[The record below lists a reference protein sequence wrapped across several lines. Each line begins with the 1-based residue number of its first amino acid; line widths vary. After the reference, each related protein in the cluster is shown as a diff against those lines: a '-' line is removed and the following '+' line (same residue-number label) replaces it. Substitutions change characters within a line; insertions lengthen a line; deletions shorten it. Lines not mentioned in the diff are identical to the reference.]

1 MNPGTLATVISTMT
15 SETRPAFPFEISRR
29 SALVAGATGAGA
41 FALAACSGGGS
52 GSAGGT
58 PTAAGDTKLAALD
71 SITVGQC
78 VSASLPDGSA
88 VIVSRPTAST
98 AACFSAI
105 CTHQGCTVQPA
116 GGRLQ
121 CPCHGS
127 VYNALTGAVISGPAP
142 SPLPAVPVHVAG
154 GDVLTGSAAS

>member
-1 MNPGTLATVISTMT
+1 MIVTMT
-15 SETRPAFPFEISRR
+15 SEPTTAVPSETPHTVQLTRRG
-29 SALVAGATGAGA
+29 ALVAGAAGAGA
-41 FALAACSGGGS
+41 LALAACSPGGS
-52 GSAGGT
+52 GSAGST
-58 PTAAGDTKLAALD
+58 PSAASDATLVALD

-78 VSASLPDGSA
+78 VSAKLPDGSA

-116 GGRLQ
+116 GAQLQ
-121 CPCHGS
+121 GPCHGS

-142 SPLPAVPVHVAG
+142 SPLPAVPVHVTG
-154 GDVLTGSAAS
+154 GNVLTGSANG